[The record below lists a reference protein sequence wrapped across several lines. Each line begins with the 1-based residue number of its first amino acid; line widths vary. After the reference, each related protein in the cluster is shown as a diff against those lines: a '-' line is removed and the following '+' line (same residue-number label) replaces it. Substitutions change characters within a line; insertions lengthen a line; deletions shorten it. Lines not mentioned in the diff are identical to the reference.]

1 MQIIILINFA
11 KKSSLEMNR
20 LETLRKHLK
29 EGKVY
34 RRADLL
40 QYTNAPD
47 RHLAA
52 LVSEGKLSKIAQ
64 GVYYVPRATVFGIT
78 PPEDKALV
86 KAFLKDDRFL
96 ILSPNMYTM
105 LGIGATQ
112 LYNER
117 VVYNHKRHGSF
128 VLGGRKFRFHNK
140 QNFPS
145 RLTEEFLLVDLVSY
159 IKDLAED
166 KTALL
171 ENVKRKASGMNNT
184 LLAKAVEQYGGI
196 QTKKFFAPIL
206 VKSASNG

>member
-1 MQIIILINFA
+1 M
-11 KKSSLEMNR
+11 
-20 LETLRKHLK
+20 
-29 EGKVY
+29 
-34 RRADLL
+34 
-40 QYTNAPD
+40 
-47 RHLAA
+47 
-52 LVSEGKLSKIAQ
+52 
-64 GVYYVPRATVFGIT
+64 
-78 PPEDKALV
+78 
-86 KAFLKDDRFL
+86 
-96 ILSPNMYTM
+96 
-105 LGIGATQ
+105 
-112 LYNER
+112 
-117 VVYNHKRHGSF
+117 
-128 VLGGRKFRFHNK
+128 LGGRKFRFHNK